1 MKKNIFIL
9 IAVAFL
15 ATLASASAVQCG
27 DTVLSNVLLTEDL
40 TSDGTNDCLTI
51 GANNVKI
58 DCNGYSITG
67 TNDRETG
74 IISANFDNVEI
85 TQCTISG
92 FDFSIQ
98 YFHSDNG
105 YVHDNTIEDTVAFI
119 GTSSNNNMT
128 NNTLNLV
135 DDISITEGVSFEGSG
150 SSSFTNNV
158 LNYNG
163 DGDDT
168 AVRIASSDNTVSNN
182 QILGVSQNGFG
193 IANLEQSNNN
203 VINGNTISNF
213 GEGLEL
219 GSPFMGSADSNTIQ
233 DNTFSNNA
241 LAMKINFGDLNIV
254 SSNTIDSGDGSL
266 VSGKIGSNPGGWGL
280 SFKNSENNLIFG
292 NTLYDESNIFDIN
305 NNVYCYQ
312 GQNNSWEFNITED
325 CQGDCIK
332 PNCTELLD
340 DDSQW
345 FGGGSSLSDINNNRH
360 VKEVVNSLK
369 HAEEIFTG
377 RPEAQGW
384 NTIAHPDAI
393 EGRTHYN
400 TPGNGQLAGWII
412 HTLDQNLEIK
422 VWKFDNEYS
431 SRLTTAAR
439 YDIYHSSGVD
449 TVYIDQTTPGDE
461 WLPLGTYHFDD
472 NGLQGVAITKS
483 PLGFTV
489 ADAITIE
496 DAG

>member
-325 CQGDCIK
+325 YFE
-332 PNCTELLD
+332 T
-340 DDSQW
+340 
-345 FGGGSSLSDINNNRH
+345 
-360 VKEVVNSLK
+360 
-369 HAEEIFTG
+369 
-377 RPEAQGW
+377 
-384 NTIAHPDAI
+384 
-393 EGRTHYN
+393 
-400 TPGNGQLAGWII
+400 I
-412 HTLDQNLEIK
+412 HTFNRCRHYR
-422 VWKFDNEYS
+422 DNCYNSE
-431 SRLTTAAR
+431 
-439 YDIYHSSGVD
+439 
-449 TVYIDQTTPGDE
+449 
-461 WLPLGTYHFDD
+461 
-472 NGLQGVAITKS
+472 
-483 PLGFTV
+483 
-489 ADAITIE
+489 
-496 DAG
+496 